1 MNRSL
6 EEIHLAKCGIRDFG
20 AERLAE
26 NLAYNTTL
34 KHLDL
39 SWYVVLR
46 TGSAH
51 KQSGPKDINI
61 VQILHLSCF
70 ILIYNHSKAE
80 QY

>member
-1 MNRSL
+1 MSLFSSKVNRSL

-46 TGSAH
+46 AGSAH
-51 KQSGPKDINI
+51 KQDINI
-61 VQILHLSCF
+61 VQILHLS
-70 ILIYNHSKAE
+70 
-80 QY
+80 